1 MQKTDASGIPVYR
14 SVSRVRPPKGTG
26 CFPPHLGHSR
36 NTIDSGNAYDV
47 LLPVPFR
54 TA

>member
-1 MQKTDASGIPVYR
+1 MAASLNCRQKQPVR
-14 SVSRVRPPKGTG
+14 
-26 CFPPHLGHSR
+26 FPFQPGHSR
-36 NTIDSGNAYDV
+36 NSIDSGNAYDV